1 MNTTMKKLTAILAAS
16 CLLAS
21 LAACKGPE
29 TEPGATDSTS
39 KYSGAILGI
48 AGYLRISQSEEEGL
62 ESSRVSVSNSTAT
75 EASDRPKETAKQ
87 VDTTKKSPV
96 QTQKPST
103 KAEIIAYFNVAAN
116 KVKIEKPGVKKIE
129 EISFH
134 VKGDG
139 AIANI
144 ANKVQDAL
152 KKNGTLNPDP
162 ITVKKGASHN
172 AAFPVENQ
180 AGQAAYPRAL
190 YHRPPAWRRMERI

>member
-21 LAACKGPE
+21 LAACKGQKRSW
-29 TEPGATDSTS
+29 ATDSTLQNTAGQS
-39 KYSGAILGI
+39 WESQAISES
-48 AGYLRISQSEEEGL
+48 RQSEEEGL

-96 QTQKPST
+96 QNQKPST

-134 VKGDG
+134 VKGT
-139 AIANI
+139 AR
-144 ANKVQDAL
+144 L
-152 KKNGTLNPDP
+152 RTLP
-162 ITVKKGASHN
+162 IR
-172 AAFPVENQ
+172 F
-180 AGQAAYPRAL
+180 
-190 YHRPPAWRRMERI
+190 RMR

>member
-16 CLLAS
+16 CCWPRWLLQGARNG
-21 LAACKGPE
+21 A
-29 TEPGATDSTS
+29 GATDSTLQNTAGQS
-39 KYSGAILGI
+39 WESQAISES
-48 AGYLRISQSEEEGL
+48 RQSEEEGL

-96 QTQKPST
+96 QNQKPST

-134 VKGDG
+134 VKGT
-139 AIANI
+139 AR
-144 ANKVQDAL
+144 L
-152 KKNGTLNPDP
+152 RTLP
-162 ITVKKGASHN
+162 IEV
-172 AAFPVENQ
+172 
-180 AGQAAYPRAL
+180 
-190 YHRPPAWRRMERI
+190 RMR